1 MVPIRED
8 ADACGAPGYDGGMWK
23 PLLLIS
29 LLLPVAALRMAWR
42 VARARGDGSG
52 GRACAVVSLGG
63 EVQARL
69 AEPEGGG
76 VAAWAVRV
84 GVGNQPG
91 SLRYLRVGK
100 RIFQTDQARFEGPEA
115 AEIVAR
121 LKVPGEFVLEW
132 AAGPDGAKRGGL
144 YETGNFAERAETCE
158 TWITGRRA

>member
-1 MVPIRED
+1 
-8 ADACGAPGYDGGMWK
+8 MWK

-29 LLLPVAALRMAWR
+29 LLLPVAALPMAWR
-42 VARARGDGSG
+42 VERELGDGSG

-63 EVQARL
+63 ELRARL
-69 AEPEGGG
+69 AEQGQNKT
-76 VAAWAVRV
+76 AAWAVHV

-100 RIFQTDQARFEGPEA
+100 RIFQTAEARFEGPEA

-132 AAGPDGAKRGGL
+132 AASPGGAKRGGR
-144 YETGNFAERAETCE
+144 YATGNFAEPAEFCE
-158 TWITGRRA
+158 TWMTGRRI